1 MRTLQSRKHA
11 ADHAPRH
18 RSTLALAAAAFA
30 LPGAV
35 LAQAAAP
42 AAAASQPRGEAT
54 LPTVKVQAAAPE
66 NDYQADVVSSPK
78 FTQAIVDT
86 PQTITVIK
94 KELLQQEQATTLTEA
109 LRNTPGVTLQLG
121 ENGSTQTGDSIY
133 LRGFDSSQSI
143 FVDGIRDLGAVSRD
157 MFNIDQVEVVKG
169 PSGSDIG
176 RGASS
181 AYINLVSKSAQPE
194 ARDGRPEHAAVGDQ
208 RRAPERDG
216 AGLRRPRP

>member
-1 MRTLQSRKHA
+1 MRTIQSRKHA

-42 AAAASQPRGEAT
+42 AAAASQPRGETT

-66 NDYQADVVSSPK
+66 NDYKADVVSSPK

-121 ENGSTQTGDSIY
+121 ENGSTQTSA
-133 LRGFDSSQSI
+133 RCRATCSTST
-143 FVDGIRDLGAVSRD
+143 RWKWSR
-157 MFNIDQVEVVKG
+157 
-169 PSGSDIG
+169 
-176 RGASS
+176 A
-181 AYINLVSKSAQPE
+181 
-194 ARDGRPEHAAVGDQ
+194 
-208 RRAPERDG
+208 RRARTSAAAP
-216 AGLRRPRP
+216 RRPTSTSSPRARSRKPPTAAR